1 MSKKRVKNY
10 FVCIFSV
17 LTVFLFTTPLL
28 NAVFAEDYLGQGNE
42 QLVAA
47 LDAAFIRVVDSGKYR
62 ELLDNDPVAGPLML
76 TVADCYP
83 NVPEA
88 KFPENPTGILAHILD
103 SGQITLGTYDT
114 LGQTGS
120 FDLFTDV
127 NQKIIRAIID
137 ELGNGYGLATPIEV
151 VETKVFPPSSATLYE
166 RLNNGVFDITN
177 FNAALGGT
185 VTVDGVSVRRRDIAR
200 FTCTMVTTGWYLHVK
215 DASSYQTINDMI
227 ADTNATICSGML
239 SARISKAYFKN
250 QTVVDQF
257 FNDIEV
263 CSNNVVNGIHDAYL
277 SLDPVPALPG
287 LRSIDL
293 DIVSG
298 VPLWVAGD
306 KDRDKDR
313 ITDEADNCPDKYNA
327 CQDDFD
333 KDGDGNECDDDID
346 GDEVIN
352 DLDECEFTPVDA
364 IVDPSNGCSIDEI
377 CACDNEWKNHGAY
390 VKCVAQASE
399 DFVVLGLITEDEKDD
414 IVSDAAESEC
424 GKK

>member
-1 MSKKRVKNY
+1 MQKKRVKNN
-10 FVCIFSV
+10 FVCIFSA

-28 NAVFAEDYLGQGNE
+28 NAVFAEDYLGQGND

-114 LGQTGS
+114 LGQPGS

-200 FTCTMVTTGWYLHVK
+200 FTCTMVTTAWYLHVK
-215 DASSYQTINDMI
+215 DTSSYQTINDMI
-227 ADTNATICSGML
+227 ADTNAVICSGML

-293 DIVSG
+293 NIVSG

-327 CQDDFD
+327 CQEDAD
-333 KDGDGNECDDDID
+333 KDGVGDECDDDTDTD
-346 GDEVIN
+346 GDGVLNE
-352 DLDECEFTPVDA
+352 DDECEDTPADE
-364 IVDPSNGCSIDEI
+364 IVDPSNGCSLGQLAPCEGPKGTT
-377 CACDNEWKNHGAY
+377 ESWKNHGNY
-390 VKCVAQASE
+390 VSVLSKVLE
-399 DFVVLGLITEDEKDD
+399 GFVDMG
-414 IVSDAAESEC
+414 
-424 GKK
+424 